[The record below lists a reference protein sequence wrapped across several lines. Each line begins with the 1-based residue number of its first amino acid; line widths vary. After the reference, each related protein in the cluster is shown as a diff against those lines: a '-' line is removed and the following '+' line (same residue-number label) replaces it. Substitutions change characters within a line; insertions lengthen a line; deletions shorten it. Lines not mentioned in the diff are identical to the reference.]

1 MSFFSWC
8 QIVRFIMLVPNC
20 PGAKLSGAKLSVF
33 IMLVPNCPSAKL
45 SWCQIVRCQIVR
57 RQIVLSPLVLAKKL
71 QTYSILLTKNDKPPS
86 PFHFQVRFSLLDS
99 PGSHCVA
106 ETSFVKLDLY
116 FGKVLPSITIPFN
129 MPAKFIVWAFAFREF
144 LLFFTMQRLHCGNS
158 STIKQ
163 ILCSVFKTKTELLFI
178 NSSFGERV

>member
-1 MSFFSWC
+1 
-8 QIVRFIMLVPNC
+8 MLVPNC
-20 PGAKLSGAKLSVF
+20 PGAKLSGDKLSVF